1 MLRVAARITLCLVLA
16 AAPLSSVAVIACG
29 TTAAATGITPVTGIL
44 IRSDA
49 LVSGFGCGTR
59 AGQVFKY
66 VAAVASDDTPGAFV
80 YANAFD
86 CFADGVFS
94 NIPLPD
100 TGNPSFTVRIL
111 AVNKDAYAAQTA
123 ALNAIVTAAQ
133 GVITNPINIGGLA
146 PTWTTTCHATQQ
158 ANIAVLAVCD
168 ALRINAPADAGGD
181 AGGDAGPDAGPATRI
196 ELATASFPRAD
207 GGTFVCGT
215 DFTTLRAFFD
225 QPPMQTGAVT
235 CPAPLV
241 IDPAKA
247 NVTYH
252 LDVTLTNGV
261 STVAV
266 AMGCTATTV
275 AGQTTTPT
283 CPAFH

>member
-1 MLRVAARITLCLVLA
+1 MLRVAARIALCLVFA

-49 LVSGFGCGTR
+49 LVSGLGCGTR

-66 VAAVASDDTPGAFV
+66 IAAVASDDKPGAFV

-94 NIPLPD
+94 NIPLPE

-123 ALNAIVTAAQ
+123 ALNGIVTAAQ
-133 GVITNPINIGGLA
+133 GDYTKPIDIGALT

-168 ALRINAPADAGGD
+168 ALRINAPADAGV
-181 AGGDAGPDAGPATRI
+181 DAGPATRI

-215 DFTTLRAFFD
+215 DFTTLRGFFD
-225 QPPMQTGAVT
+225 QPPMQTGAIT

-275 AGQTTTPT
+275 AGQTTMPT
-283 CPAFH
+283 CPAFQ